1 MRSLGVESAPGEGA
15 AFDPEVHEAIMR
27 EEDDSVEDGTVLQV
41 LRRGF
46 LVEGQLLRAAMVKVS
61 SRCFEARLWRCDSGV
76 QLLWAAMTER
86 GHCSRWLT

>member
-1 MRSLGVESAPGEGA
+1 MVELMRSLGVESAPGEGA

-61 SRCFEARLWRCDSGV
+61 FDAGVEVSTLWGPGK
-76 QLLWAAMTER
+76 TEI
-86 GHCSRWLT
+86 G